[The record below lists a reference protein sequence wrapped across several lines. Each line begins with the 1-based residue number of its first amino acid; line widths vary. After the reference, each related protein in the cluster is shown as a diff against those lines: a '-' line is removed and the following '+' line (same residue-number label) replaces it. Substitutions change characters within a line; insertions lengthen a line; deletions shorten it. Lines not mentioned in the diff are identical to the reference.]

1 MSQSPAASRATKGT
15 GAYYA
20 AAALAIAL
28 FGIGPYLV
36 FHWTP
41 MQVEPLFFNQ
51 KIFYYHVPCGFMQF
65 AAVFVCGIWSIKYL
79 RKRDGRHDDVARAAG
94 DVALLFSI
102 MLLVS
107 GSIWAKV
114 AWGAWWVWDERLTT
128 SLLLTTVMAGYVLV
142 RRFGGAGSERLAA
155 GLAIFGMAD
164 VPLIYFSVRI
174 WDDSGRQHP
183 KTDAVPTLSGEMR
196 TTFWL
201 MVLAYL
207 AFFLLLLMSRINAAR
222 TERILHETREAALDG
237 GLL

>member
-1 MSQSPAASRATKGT
+1 MSQSATRSASRAGT
-15 GAYYA
+15 TAYYVA
-20 AAALAIAL
+20 AAIAAVL

-36 FHWTP
+36 FNWAP
-41 MQVEPLFFNQ
+41 MQVAPLFFNQ

-65 AAVFVCGIWSIKYL
+65 AAVFVCGIWSIMYL
-79 RKRDGRHDDVARAAG
+79 RKREGRHDDVARAAG
-94 DVALLFSI
+94 EVALLFSV
-102 MLLVS
+102 MLLIT

-114 AWGAWWVWDERLTT
+114 AWGYWWVWDERLTT

-142 RRFGGAGSERLAA
+142 RKFGGAGSERLAA

-183 KTDAVPTLSGEMR
+183 KTDAVPTLTGEMR
-196 TTFWL
+196 ITFWV

-207 AFFLLLLMSRINAAR
+207 MFFLLLLMSRVHAAR
-222 TERILHETREAALDG
+222 TERILHETREAAMDG